1 MKRCEPPCVNPD
13 DLIAAKQVRDLASG
27 RRHTP
32 ISRHTLADW
41 RDKDK
46 HRNPF
51 PDPVAVLQGAGPGG
65 SDVEIW
71 SRTAVKDW
79 LKRR

>member
-1 MKRCEPPCVNPD
+1 MNRCDPPCVHPE

-27 RRHTP
+27 RRHAP

-41 RDKDK
+41 RQ
-46 HRNPF
+46 RRGF
-51 PDPVAVLQGAGPGG
+51 PEPIAALEGAGPGG

-71 SRTAVKDW
+71 SRTAVKTW
-79 LKRR
+79 LKANR